1 MRKREEE
8 VAHRAART
16 IGSFPY
22 ISGTGKCIIMELG
35 GDRPFAV
42 YLVEQNGPPKLMGTH
57 KTHADAES
65 AARWMAM
72 GL

>member
-22 ISGTGKCIIMELG
+22 ISGTGKCIIMEFG
-35 GDRPFAV
+35 GDRPFTV
-42 YLVEQNGPPKLMGTH
+42 YLDFVTLALVSKMDRPN
-57 KTHADAES
+57 
-65 AARWMAM
+65 
-72 GL
+72 